1 MTLGELLQKARE
13 DAGFSVDELSHIVNL
28 RPGLIRAMES
38 NDFLLCGGDTYA
50 RGHIRN
56 ISQITGSN
64 SQELLAIYDAE
75 HSVESRSIHSQL
87 VDNNAAAMRKENR
100 KISWKVL
107 VSVSLSVVVLI
118 GVAQFAISAIDSEP
132 IATSMV
138 VEEVEPSQTPTPYA
152 SPTSS
157 LTPSSLTPSSLTPS
171 SLTPSSST
179 PSSSTP
185 SSSPV
190 ASAAPINGQ
199 LTLLIAATRGN
210 SNIDVVIAGA
220 SVFKG
225 PLFQGESKS
234 FTGQDSIS
242 IYLGNAGDLDLTLN
256 GEKLASLGER
266 NQEIRKTFRAK

>member
-38 NDFLLCGGDTYA
+38 NDFLPCGGDTYA

-138 VEEVEPSQTPTPYA
+138 VEEVEPSQTPTPNA

-157 LTPSSLTPSSLTPS
+157 L
-171 SLTPSSST
+171 T

-266 NQEIRKTFRAK
+266 NQAIRKTFRAK